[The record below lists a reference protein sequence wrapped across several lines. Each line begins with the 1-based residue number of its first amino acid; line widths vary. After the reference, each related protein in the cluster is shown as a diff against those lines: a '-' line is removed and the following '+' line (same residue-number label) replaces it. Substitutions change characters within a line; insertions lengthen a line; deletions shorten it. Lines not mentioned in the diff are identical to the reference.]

1 MSDPNASTKRRQLF
15 VLGIAA
21 VGILGLVGAGVFLF
35 DQEPPQSKQKPKT
48 VSLTPPGTVDDK
60 DVWRANEAARQKA
73 NETTLNELRARVKA
87 QDERNEK
94 LTAEVAALK
103 QGKPLPSKAAETPP
117 KDLGA
122 PKESAAKELDE
133 PLPDKTKGTKVLP
146 PPTATS
152 GSKPLNSPVVQAPP
166 PPETVQLI
174 TFSSAPSGAGGAV
187 SGGAAP
193 NAEVLGF
200 PVDERAKKVQQPKGG
215 AATDKRTAIEFIP
228 AGSFVRVAMLNGVDA
243 PTGGQA
249 QGNPL
254 PIAFH
259 VLDTANLAN
268 KYRLDIRECR
278 FVAAAWGD
286 LSSERTMAR
295 TESLTCIIEGE
306 VVEMPVKGVAMGEDG
321 KAGIRGRLVTK
332 QGQLL
337 ANALFAGTLSGI
349 GQAIQASSTIV
360 TTGGGG
366 VTTTIDPN
374 KVAQAGLGGGV
385 AQAANMLAA
394 YYIKAA
400 DKLFPVIE
408 TDGGRVVEILVTK
421 GATYNAKANTQN
433 LYRGLI
439 SRNGTIGRNVDD

>member
-15 VLGIAA
+15 VLGIAV

-35 DQEPPQSKQKPKT
+35 DTEPPQSKQKPKT
-48 VSLTPPGTVDDK
+48 VNLTPPGTVDDK

-73 NETTLNELRARVKA
+73 NEGTLNSLNSKVKA
-87 QDERNEK
+87 QEERIEK
-94 LTAEVAALK
+94 LSTELANIK
-103 QGKPLPSKAAETPP
+103 QGKPGASKTAEGTRPEA
-117 KDLGA
+117 A
-122 PKESAAKELDE
+122 PKAQDTKELDE
-133 PLPDKTKGTKVLP
+133 RLPQPTKGTKVLQ
-146 PPTATS
+146 PPTAPP
-152 GSKPLNSPVVQAPP
+152 GSKPLNSPVVQPAPP
-166 PPETVQLI
+166 PRETVELI
-174 TFSSAPSGAGGAV
+174 AFS
-187 SGGAAP
+187 GAAP
-193 NAEVLGF
+193 GVGSVTGGAPAGPEVLGF
-200 PVDERAKKVQQPKGG
+200 PVDERAKKVQHPKGAG
-215 AATDKRTAIEFIP
+215 AGEKRTAIEFIP

-254 PIAFH
+254 PMAFQ

-268 KYRLDIRECR
+268 KYKLDIRECR

-286 LSSERTMAR
+286 LSSERTMGR

-306 VVEMPVKGVAMGEDG
+306 VVEMPVKGVVIGEDG

-421 GATYNAKANTQN
+421 GATFNAKTNTQA
-433 LYRGLI
+433 LYRGLM
-439 SRNGTIGRNVDD
+439 SRNGTIGRNTDD